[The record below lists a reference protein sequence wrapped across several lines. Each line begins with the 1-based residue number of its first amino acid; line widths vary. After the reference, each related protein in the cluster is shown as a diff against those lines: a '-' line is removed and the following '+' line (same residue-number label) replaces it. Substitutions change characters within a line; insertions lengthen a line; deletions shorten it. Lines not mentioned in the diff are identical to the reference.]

1 MMSDM
6 STHPDNRPSFADR
19 AVQRCPF
26 DAYDRLREESP
37 VYFAPEMNAFVVTR
51 ADLIQQVLDAPSI
64 FSNHA
69 MDVSVINESV
79 GDEVRAIRAQGYAPV
94 PYMSTGDPPDHT
106 YYRRMAVKLF
116 DPRRIRGL
124 QGDIE
129 RLGKQLIN
137 PLIARGGGEF
147 MREVA
152 MPLPVMVVASLLGV
166 PPEHWRRFR
175 AWGDAHVAVVSRT
188 VTPEQEIECAKASL
202 EFQAYMLPVIHDRR
216 KERQADLISDLVHT
230 PLPDLDRRLDDGE
243 LLSAIRQFMVAGGET
258 TTYSMGSGILMLA
271 QDRALYD
278 RLRADETLIPKFVEE
293 VLRMRS
299 PSQGIFR
306 LVLSDTEIGGVPV
319 PKGSYVHI
327 RLAAGN
333 RDAALFENPHEMLFD
348 RRNGNRHLSFGGGI
362 HICLGSQLAR
372 AELVTVFQKM
382 IREAEIELDEA
393 GGGYDYIESKMFMG
407 LSDLH
412 LKLSPTSAFAA

>member
-1 MMSDM
+1 MNDLS
-6 STHPDNRPSFADR
+6 NLPSFADR
-19 AVQRCPF
+19 AIQREPF
-26 DAYDRLREESP
+26 DAYDRLRAEAP
-37 VYFAPEMNAFVVTR
+37 VYFAPEMKAFVVTR
-51 ADLIQQVLDAPSI
+51 ADLIQQVLDAPHI

-69 MDVSVINESV
+69 MDVSVVNESV

-124 QGDIE
+124 QADIE
-129 RLGKQLIN
+129 AMGRQLID
-137 PLIARGGGEF
+137 PMIAKGGGEF

-152 MPLPVMVVASLLGV
+152 MPLPVMVVATLLGV
-166 PPEHWRRFR
+166 PPEDWRKFR
-175 AWGDAHVAVVSRT
+175 YWGDAHVAVVSRT
-188 VTPEQEIECAKASL
+188 VTPEQEIEYAKATL
-202 EFQAYMLPVIHDRR
+202 DFQAYMIRVVHDRR
-216 KERQADLISDLVHT
+216 KERRADLISDLVHT
-230 PLPDLDRRLDDGE
+230 PIQELDRHLDDGE

-278 RLRADETLIPKFVEE
+278 RLRGDEALIPKFVEE
-293 VLRMRS
+293 VLRLRS
-299 PSQGIFR
+299 PSQGLFR
-306 LVLSDTEIGGVPV
+306 LVKSDTEIGGVPIA
-319 PKGSYVHI
+319 KGQYVHI

-333 RDAALFENPHEMLFD
+333 RDAQLFDHPHEMRFD
-348 RRNGNRHLSFGGGI
+348 RKNGNRHMSFGGGI

-372 AELVTVFQKM
+372 AELVTVFTKM
-382 IREAEIELDEA
+382 LRETRMELDEA
-393 GGGYDYIESKMFMG
+393 AGGFDYIESKMFMG

-412 LKLSPTSAFAA
+412 LKLSPAQ